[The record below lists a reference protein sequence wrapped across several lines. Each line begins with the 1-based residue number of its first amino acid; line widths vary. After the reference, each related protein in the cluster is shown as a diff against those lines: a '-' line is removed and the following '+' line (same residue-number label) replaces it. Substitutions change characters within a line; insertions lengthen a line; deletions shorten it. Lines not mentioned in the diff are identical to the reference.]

1 MTDRQR
7 GLLLLCFDY
16 SNVASDE
23 FNDWYDTE
31 HIPERERTRGVLNG
45 RRWLG
50 IANPRISV
58 ATYDL
63 ESIDALRNPE
73 YLAISGANLS
83 PWSKRVIGRCKQL
96 LRFEGRQLLPG
107 ERLTDD
113 AAQVLFAATVNMGD
127 KEFPAAGDAYGVLA
141 SSLSRVPGVRS
152 MRIFEGTNDAARFLE
167 LYELDSGTVLD
178 SPEWGRAQAKSSPT
192 LGGLRSRATL
202 SLLCSRY
209 KRPT

>member
-1 MTDRQR
+1 MTTLQR

-58 ATYDL
+58 AAYDL
-63 ESIDALRNPE
+63 ESIDALRSPE

-83 PWSKRVIGRCKQL
+83 PWSKRVIGQCKQL

-113 AAQVLFAATVNMGD
+113 AAQVLFAAAVNVRD
-127 KEFPAAGDAYGVLA
+127 EEHPAAKDAYGTLV
-141 SSLSRVPGVRS
+141 SRLSRVPGVRS
-152 MRIFEGTNDAARFLE
+152 VRIFEGTNGAAPFLE
-167 LYELDSGTVLD
+167 LYELDSGAVLD
-178 SPEWGRAQAKSSPT
+178 SPEWERAQARGSPA

-202 SLLCSRY
+202 SLLCARY